1 MEYYSPKTINEFI
14 EIADK
19 YKDQAVIVAGGTDA
33 LVKPNF
39 FKDKIAIIE
48 TLSIQELKKIED
60 TGDKIKIGAG
70 ITFSDITNSELIKAN
85 NKAFY
90 QAAQVCGSPQIRNR
104 GTIAG
109 NIVNASPAA
118 DSVPSLI
125 VSNAT
130 LTLISKDGEENIKL
144 NAFLEGP
151 GKTALKAGQILA
163 FIEFD
168 KDDKDTISFYR
179 KIGTR
184 KALSIAKASV
194 AFKAIIKDKILSN
207 IEIAYGSVGPTVI
220 HSVKAKGHLE
230 GKTLNEETI
239 KETSI
244 KAFNEVNPIDDI
256 RSTASYRK
264 LVIKNVI
271 IEELN
276 QFL

>member
-1 MEYYSPKTINEFI
+1 MDYYSPKTINELI
-14 EIADK
+14 ELADK
-19 YKDQAVIVAGGTDA
+19 YKDKAVIVAGCTDA

-39 FKDKIAIIE
+39 FKDKKAIIE
-48 TLSIQELKKIED
+48 TLSINEFKTIKD

-70 ITFSDITNSELIKAN
+70 VTFSDITDSELIKTH
-85 NKAFY
+85 NKALY

-109 NIVNASPAA
+109 NIANASPAA

-125 VSNAT
+125 VSNAV
-130 LTLISKDGEENIKL
+130 LTLLSKDGEEHIKL
-144 NAFLEGP
+144 NTFLQGP
-151 GKTALKAGQILA
+151 GKTAIKPGQILA
-163 FIEFD
+163 FIEFN
-168 KDDKDTISFYR
+168 KDDKDTIAFYR

-194 AFKAIIKDKILSN
+194 AFKATKKDKSITN
-207 IEIAYGSVGPTVI
+207 IELAYGSVGPTVI
-220 HSVKAKGHLE
+220 HSIEAKKHLE
-230 GKTLNEETI
+230 GKILNEQTI
-239 KETSI
+239 NEASV

>member
-1 MEYYSPKTINEFI
+1 MEYYSPKTIKEFI

-39 FKDKIAIIE
+39 FKDKKAIIE
-48 TLSIQELKKIED
+48 TLSIQELKIIED

-70 ITFSDITNSELIKAN
+70 VTFSDITNSDLVKTH

-130 LTLISKDGEENIKL
+130 LTIISKDGESYIKL

-151 GKTALKAGQILA
+151 GKTALKPGQILT

-168 KDDKDTISFYR
+168 KDNKDTVAFYR

-194 AFKAIIKDKILSN
+194 AFKATKKNNTLSN
-207 IEIAYGSVGPTVI
+207 IELAYGSVGPTVI
-220 HSVKAKGHLE
+220 HSVKAKEHLE
-230 GKTLNEETI
+230 GKILNEETI
-239 KETSI
+239 NETSI

>member
-39 FKDKIAIIE
+39 FKDKKAIIE
-48 TLSIQELKKIED
+48 TLSIQELKTIED
-60 TGDKIKIGAG
+60 TGNKIKIGAG
-70 ITFSDITNSELIKAN
+70 VTFSDITNSDLIKSH

-151 GKTALKAGQILA
+151 GKTALKPGQILA
-163 FIEFD
+163 FIEFN
-168 KDDKDTISFYR
+168 KDDKDTIAFYR

-194 AFKAIIKDKILSN
+194 AFKATLKDKILSN

-220 HSVKAKGHLE
+220 HSVKAKKHLE

-264 LVIKNVI
+264 LVIKNVM